1 MNSKKAMVAQ
11 KLEKNLIKILATA
24 NTFNS
29 MNFIDEEIHTQ
40 SMI

>member
-1 MNSKKAMVAQ
+1 MNSKKDMVSQ
-11 KLEKNLIKILATA
+11 KLEKNLIKILATP

-29 MNFIDEEIHTQ
+29 MHFIDEEIHKQ